1 MKVNDFASLQNNN
14 RSLIHG
20 FCATFQPI
28 PTLTVSEW
36 AAKYRV
42 LPRSGSSSPGPW
54 RNEKTPFLV
63 EIMDVLSPSYPCR
76 EVVFAKGSQI
86 GASETG
92 LNWLMYTIDVAP
104 GPMLAVQP
112 TNKAVERWS
121 KQRIGPS
128 LKQCDRLRDKLT
140 WGDGNTIYQKEFI
153 GGTLILTGANSPAD
167 LASMPISKL
176 YCDETDRY
184 PTEAGEEG
192 DPINLALRRMSTFP
206 KGKAF
211 FTSTPTILGK
221 SKIWTLFLDS
231 DQRYFYIPCP
241 ECGEFQTIEFERLS
255 WPKGQPDKVALAC
268 LHCGCLIQEHK
279 KTKML
284 AAGYWKAHNPD
295 HHRVGFHLSSLYSP
309 VGWLSWVEIAR
320 MFEAISDDVE
330 MIKVFTNTILGLPY
344 EESGEQIAAE
354 YLLRRRET
362 YEADI
367 PDGVYFL
374 TLAID
379 VQQDWI
385 AYEVCGWGIGEESWG
400 IEYGELHGDLSV
412 ITNNDANNL
421 SIWER
426 IDQLRRS
433 VYKRLDGSELRI
445 ACTVIDSGG
454 WWTNEVY
461 QYTKPLN
468 KYRVYAIKGASV
480 FDRPFISKPSRNTKN
495 KCRLY
500 VLGVSQGKII
510 VQKRLKKDSPSAGY
524 CHFPDDE
531 GRGYDAEYYA
541 GLTSEKLTIN
551 LKKGKLIRQWV
562 KPKGAANEPFDLRVY
577 NTAAIKI
584 IDPNWSR
591 IARRTN
597 FVKRSSMNQSSVE
610 TPPAINAAIDTDI
623 IHQSVSK
630 NQNQTKAR
638 AGLRNKKRGGIS
650 IG

>member
-1 MKVNDFASLQNNN
+1 MNDLDLSQFGQ
-14 RSLIHG
+14 RSLING
-20 FCATFQPI
+20 FCATFKPI

-36 AAKYRV
+36 AAKYRI

-54 RNEKTPFLV
+54 RNEKTPYLV
-63 EIMDVLSPSYPCR
+63 EIMDTLSPSYPCH

-86 GASETG
+86 GASEAG

-128 LKQCDRLRDKLT
+128 LKQCAKLQNKLS

-153 GGTLILTGANSPAD
+153 GGMLILTGANSPAD
-167 LASMPISKL
+167 LASMPIANI
-176 YCDETDRY
+176 YFDETDRY
-184 PTEAGEEG
+184 PAEAGDEG
-192 DPINLALRRMSTFP
+192 DPIGLAARRTATFSRR
-206 KGKAF
+206 KLF
-211 FTSTPTILGK
+211 YTSTPTILGY
-221 SKIWTLFLDS
+221 SKIWILFLDS
-231 DQRYFYIPCP
+231 DQRYFYVPCP
-241 ECGEFQTIEFERLS
+241 HCGEFQTIEFERLT
-255 WPKGQPDKVALAC
+255 WPKGQPEKVALAC
-268 LHCGCLIQEHK
+268 LHCGSLIYEHS

-284 AAGYWKAHNPD
+284 TSGYWKPHNPG

-309 VGWLSWVEIAR
+309 VGWLSWTEIAR
-320 MFEAISDDVE
+320 MFETISDDVE
-330 MIKVFTNTILGLPY
+330 MVKVFTNTILGLPY

-362 YEADI
+362 YNADI

-385 AYEVCGWGIGEESWG
+385 AYEICGWGIGEESWG

-412 ITNNDANNL
+412 MTNNDPQNL

-433 VYKRLDGSELRI
+433 VYQRSDGSELRI
-445 ACTVIDSGG
+445 VCTVIDSGG
-454 WWTNEVY
+454 WWTDEVY
-461 QYTKPLN
+461 RYTKPLN

-500 VLGVSQGKII
+500 VLGVSQGKIL
-510 VQKRLKKDSPSAGY
+510 VQKRLKKDVPNSPGY

-531 GRGYDAEYYA
+531 ERGYDPEYYA

-551 LKKGKLIRQWV
+551 IKRGRLIREWV
-562 KPKGAANEPFDLRVY
+562 KPKGVANEPFDLRVY

-584 IDPNWSR
+584 VDPNWSR
-591 IARRTN
+591 VARRSN
-597 FVKRSSMNQSSVE
+597 FVKRSNMNISSVE
-610 TPPAINAAIDTDI
+610 TPPVETTATDTDI
-623 IHQSVSK
+623 VQTIVSE
-630 NQNQTKAR
+630 NQKPPR
-638 AGLRNKKRGGIS
+638 KIRLRSNKKRGGIL
-650 IG
+650 I

>member
-1 MKVNDFASLQNNN
+1 MNDFDLLHQDN
-14 RSLIHG
+14 RSLIDG

-63 EIMDVLSPSYPCR
+63 EIMDVLSPSHPCR

-128 LKQCDRLRDKLT
+128 LKQCSKLQDKMF

-184 PTEAGEEG
+184 PDEAGEEG
-192 DPINLALRRMSTFP
+192 DPIGLALRRMSTFSR
-206 KGKAF
+206 GKAF
-211 FTSTPTILGK
+211 FSSTPTILGK
-221 SKIWTLFLDS
+221 SKIWNLFLDS
-231 DQRYFYIPCP
+231 DQRYFYVPCP
-241 ECGEFQTIEFERLS
+241 DCGEYQTIELERLS

-268 LHCGCLIQEHK
+268 LHCGSLIPEHR
-279 KTKML
+279 KTKMF
-284 AAGYWKAHNPD
+284 AAGYWKAHNPE

-309 VGWLSWVEIAR
+309 VGWLSWTEIAR
-320 MFEAISDDVE
+320 MFETISDDVE

-400 IEYGELHGDLSV
+400 IEYGEIHGDLSV
-412 ITNNDANNL
+412 MTNNDPNNL
-421 SIWER
+421 SIWEQ

-433 VYKRLDGSELRI
+433 VYQRKDGSELRI
-445 ACTVIDSGG
+445 VCTVIDSGG
-454 WWTNEVY
+454 WWTDEVY
-461 QYTKPLN
+461 RYTKPLN

-480 FDRPFISKPSRNTKN
+480 FDRAFISKPSRNTKN

-500 VLGVSQGKII
+500 VLGVSQGKILFK
-510 VQKRLKKDSPSAGY
+510 KRLKNDTPSSPGY
-524 CHFPDDE
+524 CHFPDDD
-531 GRGYDAEYYA
+531 GRGYDPEYYA

-551 LKKGKLIRQWV
+551 IKKGKLVREWV

-584 IDPNWSR
+584 VDPNWSR
-591 IARRTN
+591 ITRRSN
-597 FVKRSSMNQSSVE
+597 FVKRSNMNQSSVE
-610 TPPAINAAIDTDI
+610 TPPAVTAATDTDI
-623 IHQSVSK
+623 VQTIVSE
-630 NQNQTKAR
+630 NQKPQKIK
-638 AGLRNKKRGGIS
+638 LRSHKKRGGIS